1 MDHDEPDIAD
11 LFAPIEPSRAFGVVL
26 SEAQEVLAHVRKPV
40 DAELWGS
47 DMIGALSA
55 SAADTDDDV
64 MTDLAT
70 SLVPAAEQAATPEA
84 LALLRVFEALGSPG
98 LRTSAAQAAERVI
111 ERGVPDPDWA
121 ATIGSPTVGECW
133 HYSDVGGRQESVTMS
148 FGYGGSEHALSVL
161 IDHGRG
167 GGGIKDAWVGDAT
180 GLRDKTWL
188 AVQNDPTMVFEAI
201 DAADA
206 RGRLERAISAG
217 ECPEKL
223 DEADD
228 LTAHRALLHARMRF
242 LAARAA
248 DEEMEIARA
257 ADEETGAAGAAA
269 QRAETAQVADEET
282 EAARAAEQRPETAR
296 AADEGAESEQA
307 GEAE

>member
-26 SEAQEVLAHVRKPV
+26 SEAQEILSHVREPV

-55 SAADTDDDV
+55 SAAETGDV
-64 MTDLAT
+64 MTELAA
-70 SLVPAAEQAATPEA
+70 SAVPAAEQAATSEA
-84 LALLRVFEALGSPG
+84 LALLRIFAAIGSPE
-98 LRTSAAQAAERVI
+98 LRASATQAAERVI
-111 ERGVPDPDWA
+111 EQGVPDPDWA

-133 HYSDVGGRQESVTMS
+133 HYTDVGGRQESVTMS
-148 FGYGGSEHALSVL
+148 FGYGSSEHALSVL

-167 GGGIKDAWVGDAT
+167 GGIKDAWVGDAA
-180 GLRDKTWL
+180 GLLDKTWL
-188 AVQNDPTMVFEAI
+188 AVQNDPTMVFESL

-257 ADEETGAAGAAA
+257 ADEET
-269 QRAETAQVADEET
+269 
-282 EAARAAEQRPETAR
+282 EAARAAEQRAETAQ
-296 AADEGAESEQA
+296 AADEEAESEQA
-307 GEAE
+307 EEAE